1 MFIRLLLFLLER
13 HIMYARTAF
22 SFFRASNPALM
33 RVMVGVKRVV
43 DYTVRVRVK
52 DGKIHTDGLKMSVN
66 PFDEIAIEEAIK
78 LKEKNLAS
86 EVIAVTIGNK
96 KAEEGLR
103 TAMALGCDKAIHIV
117 TPDGES
123 GVGLVDSLAVAK
135 IFQKLHEEIKPDM
148 WILGKQAIDGDVG
161 ATAQLLAG
169 LLDVPQ
175 GTFASKL
182 EVAGGSV
189 RVTREVDAGHQVVE
203 LQLPC
208 VIAADLRLNTPRFP
222 KLPNI
227 MKARK
232 KPIDTRDASSLGV
245 DLKPRLVMEATTEPP
260 SRKAGVKVTSAEELY
275 DKLHNEA
282 KVI

>member
-1 MFIRLLLFLLER
+1 MFQRTLPSLFL
-13 HIMYARTAF
+13 AT
-22 SFFRASNPALM
+22 SPAWM
-33 RVMVGVKRVV
+33 KVMVGVKRVV
-43 DYTVRVRVK
+43 DYTVKVRVK
-52 DGKIHTDGLKMSVN
+52 GNKVQSEGLKMSVN
-66 PFDEIAIEEAIK
+66 PFDEIAIEEAIQ
-78 LKEKNLAS
+78 LKEKKLAD

-96 KAEEGLR
+96 KAEEVLR

-117 TPDGES
+117 TPDGEAE
-123 GVGLVDSLAVAK
+123 GLEPLAVAK
-135 IFQKLHEEIKPDM
+135 IFQKLHEEMKPDM
-148 WILGKQAIDGDVG
+148 WILGKQAVDGDLG
-161 ATAQLLAG
+161 TTPQLLAG
-169 LLDVPQ
+169 LLDIPQ

-182 EVAGGSV
+182 EVNDGKV
-189 RVTREVDAGHQVVE
+189 RVTREIDAGHQIVE

-232 KPIDTRDASSLGV
+232 KPIDARDVSSLGV
-245 DLKPRLVMEATTEPP
+245 DVKPRLAREAVMEPP
-260 SRKAGVKVTSAEELY
+260 PRKAGIKVKSVEELY

>member
-1 MFIRLLLFLLER
+1 
-13 HIMYARTAF
+13 MYARTPL
-22 SFFRASNPALM
+22 SFFLASNFALM

-43 DYTVRVRVK
+43 DYTVKVRVK
-52 DGKIHTDGLKMSVN
+52 DSKIHTDGLKMSVN
-66 PFDEIAIEEAIK
+66 PFDEIAIEEAIQ
-78 LKEKNLAS
+78 LKEKKLAS

-123 GVGLVDSLAVAK
+123 GWLEPLAVAK
-135 IFQKLHEEIKPDM
+135 IFQKLHEEVKPDM
-148 WILGKQAIDGDVG
+148 WMLGKQAIDDDVG

-175 GTFASKL
+175 GTYASKL
-182 EVAGGSV
+182 EVAGGKV
-189 RVTREVDAGHQVVE
+189 KVTREVDAGHQVVE

-232 KPIDTRDASSLGV
+232 KPIDTRDVSSLGV
-245 DLKPRLVMEATTEPP
+245 DLKPRLLTESNTEPP
-260 SRKAGVKVTSAEELY
+260 TRKAGIKLKSIEEFY

>member
-1 MFIRLLLFLLER
+1 MK
-13 HIMYARTAF
+13 
-22 SFFRASNPALM
+22 
-33 RVMVGVKRVV
+33 VMVGVKRVV
-43 DYTVRVRVK
+43 DYTVKVRVK
-52 DGKIHTDGLKMSVN
+52 GNAIQTEGLKMSVN
-66 PFDEIAIEEAIK
+66 PFDEIAIEEAIQ
-78 LKEKNLAS
+78 LKERKLAT
-86 EVIAVTIGNK
+86 EVIAVTVGNK

-123 GVGLVDSLAVAK
+123 EGLESLAVAK

-148 WILGKQAIDGDVG
+148 WILGKQAIDSDVG
-161 ATAQLLAG
+161 TTAQLLAG
-169 LLDVPQ
+169 LLDIPQ
-175 GTFASKL
+175 GTFASKI
-182 EVAGGSV
+182 EVNGGKV
-189 RVTREVDAGHQVVE
+189 KVTREIDAGHQIVE

-232 KPIDTRDASSLGV
+232 KPIDTRDVSSLG
-245 DLKPRLVMEATTEPP
+245 LGLEPRMQKVAVAEPP
-260 SRKAGVKVTSAEELY
+260 SRKAGIKVKTVEELY

-282 KVI
+282 KII